1 MALRGDDPW
10 YDLLPAEKDALETKL
25 RAEARGLFREGN
37 HKEANAKLRRAKE
50 ISRRKSKRAHQGTD

>member
-1 MALRGDDPW
+1 MTIRGDDPW
-10 YDLLPAEKDALETKL
+10 YDLSPADKDTLEAKL
-25 RAEARGLFREGN
+25 RAEARQLFHEGN